1 MGVRKLP
8 WSRLFSALF
17 LRKDGGGG
25 GGGGGGGFTKKK
37 KSEFVRSQ
45 LRALATRTPS
55 LGPAVK
61 APGCKV
67 CHKLES
73 AIFE

>member
-1 MGVRKLP
+1 MLRRGGPRKSQISVVLP
-8 WSRLFSALF
+8 ILSSIFR
-17 LRKDGGGG
+17 DGGGG
-25 GGGGGGGFTKKK
+25 GSPEEKKGD
-37 KSEFVRSQ
+37 FIQSQ
-45 LRALATRTPS
+45 QRVLATRTPR